1 MNNIV
6 YLVEPAYN
14 RHKSLLE
21 IDLNKEFYYLKD
33 ARKYAKKISKQYKCE
48 VYLSYIGRETY
59 FNGKKE

>member
-14 RHKSLLE
+14 RYKSLD

-33 ARKYAKKISKQYKCE
+33 AREYAKKISKQYKCE
-48 VYLSYIGRETY
+48 VYLSYVGGETY
-59 FNGKKE
+59 YNGKKE